1 MVQKK
6 KEWYTIL
13 SPNIFGGNEIGETIS
28 DMPKKIIGRVLTL
41 NAKDLTGDFK
51 KSHINIKLVVTNID
65 KTNALTEVKGYSV
78 SRPYIQ
84 RFLHKGMSPID
95 IIHDLTTGDNHKIRV
110 KCMATI
116 NGKVQM
122 GKRKLIR
129 DKFMAEMDKIMSG
142 MTLDNIVFI
151 ATTNRIQKEI
161 GSKIKK
167 TYPLRFVEIK
177 KISVLEKKV
186 KPKEE
191 VKPEEKK

>member
-13 SPNIFGGNEIGETIS
+13 SPKVFGSTEIGETVS
-28 DMPKKIIGRVLTL
+28 DLPKKVIGRILTV
-41 NAKDLTGDFK
+41 NAKELTGDFK
-51 KSHINIKLVVTNID
+51 KSHISIRLVVTDVNKD
-65 KTNALTEVKGYSV
+65 KAFTEVKGYSV

-95 IIHDLTTGDNHKIRV
+95 IIHDLKTGDGQKIRV

-116 NGKVQM
+116 NGKVQA

-129 DKFMAEMDKIMSG
+129 DRFMSEMDKMMGG

-151 ATTNRIQKEI
+151 ATTNRIQKEL
-161 GSKIKK
+161 GSKLKK

-177 KISVLEKKV
+177 KISVLEN
-186 KPKEE
+186 E
-191 VKPEEKK
+191 VTPKPEEKKE